1 MKFEVGIKA
10 VMNEKDP
17 AYRTIAALGIE
28 KAIEKFK
35 EELAKATG
43 IESLNIS
50 IKELKD
56 ENSKDQEKV
65 L

>member
-1 MKFEVGIKA
+1 MKFEVGIRA

-17 AYRTIAALGIE
+17 AYTTIAAIGIE

-35 EELAKATG
+35 KELAQATG
-43 IESLNIS
+43 IESLDIS

-56 ENSKDQEKV
+56 ENSKG
-65 L
+65 